1 MTINKIID
9 WGNSNPKKLF
19 LIDGLG
25 ATISAV
31 LLGIVLTRLVSFIG
45 IPESTLYFLAVI
57 PSLFAIYDFYCYLK
71 IENKIGIFLKT
82 IGIANLVYCCLSVG
96 LAIYHRATITHL
108 GWMYVLIEVMIVG
121 LLAYVEMKVAK
132 RLSKRVV

>member
-1 MTINKIID
+1 VTINKIID